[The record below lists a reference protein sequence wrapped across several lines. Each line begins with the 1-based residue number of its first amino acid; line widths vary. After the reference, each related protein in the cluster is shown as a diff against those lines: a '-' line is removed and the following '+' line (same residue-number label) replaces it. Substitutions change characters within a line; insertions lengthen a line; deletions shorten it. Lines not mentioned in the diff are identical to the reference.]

1 MNKMLHKESDTYM
14 AVKVI
19 IIVIIIIIVNLME
32 YDRLGERSPEWGCC

>member
-19 IIVIIIIIVNLME
+19 IIVIIIIVNLME
-32 YDRLGERSPEWGCC
+32 YDRPGERSPEWGCR

>member
-19 IIVIIIIIVNLME
+19 IIVIIIIVNLME
-32 YDRLGERSPEWGCC
+32 YDRPGERSREWGCC